1 SYTRRAI
8 RSQEH
13 DAQRA
18 QAFREGVHER
28 FNVLN
33 GRIETTEKKA
43 TGPDAEEATH
53 LAWRHAMNSARLDKA
68 RRLGEVLGGTL
79 ANDSPNWAE
88 AADFIRTL
96 ESLNEAD
103 IEGLRILWRVQKQAF
118 REMTSQQ
125 RGMST
130 DANDYT
136 TIWTGVLDRA
146 TRAGVSKDDW
156 YSRCARLSG
165 FGLTVLV
172 YPNQSQQGPDAICF
186 RLTGRAVRLLQL
198 LGVNTDPGVYPR
210 WKYHATEEARTVQ
223 DEDEERR
230 LGPGWADTPNPF
242 LK

>member
-1 SYTRRAI
+1 
-8 RSQEH
+8 
-13 DAQRA
+13 
-18 QAFREGVHER
+18 
-28 FNVLN
+28 
-33 GRIETTEKKA
+33 
-43 TGPDAEEATH
+43 
-53 LAWRHAMNSARLDKA
+53 MNSARLDKA
-68 RRLGEVLGGTL
+68 RRFGEVLGGTL

-136 TIWTGVLDRA
+136 TTWTGVLDRA

-172 YPNQSQQGPDAICF
+172 
-186 RLTGRAVRLLQL
+186 
-198 LGVNTDPGVYPR
+198 
-210 WKYHATEEARTVQ
+210 
-223 DEDEERR
+223 
-230 LGPGWADTPNPF
+230 
-242 LK
+242 